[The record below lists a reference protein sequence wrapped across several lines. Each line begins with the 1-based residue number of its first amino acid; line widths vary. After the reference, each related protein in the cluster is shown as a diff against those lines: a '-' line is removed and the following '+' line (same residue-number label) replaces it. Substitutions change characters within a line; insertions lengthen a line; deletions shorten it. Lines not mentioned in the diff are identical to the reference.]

1 MAAAPQRIQ
10 SAAGLDA
17 IFAPRSV
24 AVVGA
29 SPNPTS
35 VGHRLMKSILDHGFQ
50 GVVHPIHPTAPD
62 VLGRTAKP
70 SVLDVEGPIDLAV
83 VAVPAAAVL
92 NVVEQCAKKGV
103 RGLLVITAGFRE
115 TGLDGADLEA
125 RLGRLARD
133 NGMRLVGPNCLGL
146 VNADPAVRLHAIFS
160 DTPADGGPA
169 ALMTQ
174 SGALGIALLQRAHEV
189 GLGIGRFVSMGN
201 KVDVSGNDLL
211 LQWEADPQVKL
222 ILMHL
227 ESVGN
232 PRNFVR
238 IARRVAQTKAILL
251 VKGGR
256 TSEGAK
262 AAGSH
267 TGAMVEADALVDAMV
282 EQAGVVRV
290 ATVEELFDDALAL
303 ALQPLPA
310 GNRIAIVTNSGGP
323 AILLADALPGGGLR
337 LAGFTDGTLQSCK
350 ARLPAGAAISNPLD
364 MLAGASPTTLT
375 ACLRDLLRDPQ
386 VDSVVAMVT
395 PLAPDDTPWA
405 SAILEAA
412 KDAHGKPIVAVLFG
426 RDSSAEGFRR
436 LVRGGVPAYTFPEN
450 AAHAMAAMHQV
461 ASLRRRP
468 TPIESPAV
476 VAQGAATAP
485 RKRPA
490 PDTSGWTTTQE
501 ALQEIAAL
509 GAAVPAMR
517 LCRTPAEAAREAG
530 ALGFP
535 VAVKVQAQGLVH
547 KTEAGA
553 VLLDLRSPADV
564 LATTEA
570 AWARVAANGY
580 PPEGLLVQRMA
591 PSGIEMIVG
600 AVRDPKFG
608 PVVSVGLGGIYTE
621 TLKDIAV
628 RLAPVTPEEA
638 ERMIAS
644 LRSAGLLRG
653 VRGKGPADAAALRD
667 FIVALGRL
675 IADDP
680 AIAEVEV
687 NPLRVL
693 AEGKGVV
700 AVDARLR
707 FAGS

>member
-1 MAAAPQRIQ
+1 
-10 SAAGLDA
+10 
-17 IFAPRSV
+17 
-24 AVVGA
+24 
-29 SPNPTS
+29 
-35 VGHRLMKSILDHGFQ
+35 MKSILDHGFR
-50 GVVHPIHPTAPD
+50 GTVHPVHPTAPV
-62 VLGRTAKP
+62 VLGRPATA
-70 SVLDVEGPIDLAV
+70 SVLDVAGPVDLAV
-83 VAVPAAAVL
+83 IAVPATAV
-92 NVVEQCAKKGV
+92 VKVAEQCAQKGV
-103 RGLLVITAGFRE
+103 RGLLVVTAGFRE
-115 TGLDGADLEA
+115 TGPDGAELEA
-125 RLGRLARD
+125 RLGRMARD
-133 NGMRLVGPNCLGL
+133 HGMRIVGPNCLGL

-211 LQWEADPQVKL
+211 LQWENDPQVKL

-238 IARRVAQTKAILL
+238 IARRVAQTKAVLL

-310 GNRIAIVTNSGGP
+310 GNRVAIVTNSGGP
-323 AILLADALPGGGLR
+323 AILLADALPRGGLR
-337 LAGFTDGTLQSCK
+337 LAGFTDATLEACR
-350 ARLPAGAAISNPLD
+350 ARLPAGAAIANPLD
-364 MLAGASPTTLT
+364 MLAGASPAALT

-386 VDSVVAMVT
+386 VDSVVALVT

-405 SAILEAA
+405 AAILEAA
-412 KDAHGKPIVAVLFG
+412 RDAKGKPLVAVLFG

-436 LVRGGVPAYTFPEN
+436 LVGGGVPTYTFPEN
-450 AAHAMAAMHQV
+450 AAHALAAMHHV
-461 ASLRRRP
+461 ARLRRRP
-468 TPIESPAV
+468 PALHP
-476 VAQGAATAP
+476 GPSLPGRPPGSLTL
-485 RKRPA
+485 KRPA
-490 PDTSGWTTTQE
+490 RDEAGWVSTHE
-501 ALQEIAAL
+501 AMLAVAGL

-517 LCRTPAEAAREAG
+517 SCSDPAQAAREAEE
-530 ALGFP
+530 LGFP
-535 VAVKVQAQGLVH
+535 VAVKVHARGLVH

-553 VLLDLRSPADV
+553 VLLDLKSSADV
-564 LATTEA
+564 RAAAEA
-570 AWARVAANGY
+570 AWRRVSAAGF
-580 PPEGLLVQRMA
+580 PPQGLLVQRMA
-591 PSGIEMIVG
+591 PAGIEMIVG

-628 RLAPVTPEEA
+628 RLAPVAPDEA
-638 ERMIAS
+638 ERMVAS
-644 LRSAGLLRG
+644 LRSAALLKG

-667 FIVALGRL
+667 FIVALGRF
-675 IADDP
+675 IADDDS
-680 AIAEVEV
+680 IAEVEV

-693 AEGKGVV
+693 AVGQGTV

-707 FAGS
+707 LAGS